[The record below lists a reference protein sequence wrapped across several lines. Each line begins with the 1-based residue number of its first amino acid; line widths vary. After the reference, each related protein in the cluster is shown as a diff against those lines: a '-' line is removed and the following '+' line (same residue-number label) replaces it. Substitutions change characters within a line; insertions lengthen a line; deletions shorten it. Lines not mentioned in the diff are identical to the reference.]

1 MVSKQTIIELFI
13 LECQIPVIYN
23 NLEPQNLCHCELMDA
38 LIRVCNI
45 AYIYS
50 PVILLLVDL
59 L

>member
-13 LECQIPVIYN
+13 LECQSHVIYN
-23 NLEPQNLCHCELMDA
+23 NLESQNLCHCELMDA
-38 LIRVCNI
+38 FIRVCNI
-45 AYIYS
+45 AHIYS

>member
-13 LECQIPVIYN
+13 LECQSHAIYN
-23 NLEPQNLCHCELMDA
+23 NPEPRNLCHCELMDA

-45 AYIYS
+45 AHIYS